1 MATAD
6 HHSPWVSLGDVEGD
20 VINFVPQSTVPA
32 HFTHWRYPIERS
44 YAVSPPE
51 RPNSLRLTPSNL
63 NLTALNGNYAGAE
76 GQTFVGRRQQDTL
89 FSYSVDVDFK
99 PTEMEEEAGVS
110 VFLTQ
115 NHHFDLGIV
124 LLPASASTQ
133 AFPGHNSTIVKD
145 PDELKLH
152 LRFRGESYAPI
163 PANIVTP
170 VPEGWAG
177 AALHLEIMAFNM
189 THYAFSC
196 GPAGAASRMQTL
208 LHASN
213 AALSWGF
220 TGKRKPDLEASLS

>member
-1 MATAD
+1 MIAAD
-6 HHSPWVSLGDVEGD
+6 HLSPWVSLGDVEGD
-20 VINFVPQSTVPA
+20 VINFAPNSTVPA
-32 HFTHWRYPIERS
+32 HFTHWRYPIE
-44 YAVSPPE
+44 
-51 RPNSLRLTPSNL
+51 T
-63 NLTALNGNYAGAE
+63 LNGNYAGAE

-89 FSYSVDVDFK
+89 FSYSVDIDFK
-99 PTEMEEEAGVS
+99 PTEVEEEAGVS

-115 NHHFDLGIV
+115 NHHFDLGVV
-124 LLPASASTQ
+124 LLPANASTQ
-133 AFPGHNSTIVKD
+133 AFPGQNSTIVKD

-163 PANIVTP
+163 PANIVAP
-170 VPEGWAG
+170 VPEGWVG
-177 AALHLEIMAFNM
+177 APLQLEIKAFNM

-220 TGKRKPDLEASLS
+220 TGKRKPDLEASIS